1 VTLGGGVFAYVR
13 EPDMQRCAEAKPA
26 SSRASP
32 SRRVMKLVYR
42 GCDQFAVP
50 RPRIWA
56 AWTALP
62 VTASPPRV
70 DSGSRC
76 RTPFVTAGSGCV
88 AGFSQAP
95 PILVAAPRCF
105 TMRMKPM
112 VLRFNERRAT
122 EAAARL
128 LKLRGGRM
136 SYLKLI
142 KMLYF
147 LDREALLR
155 WGRPVTTDRYVSM
168 DNGPVVS
175 RIYDLIREE
184 PAPGTDTVWRH
195 YISAPQEWEV
205 TLLAEPETDEISR
218 AEEALIEEIFSKF
231 GNMTRWDLVRVS
243 HELPEWQDPNG
254 SAIPI
259 QYRDILRAGNKT
271 ESEIAAVEAE
281 LESLA
286 TTEAML
292 QPA

>member
-1 VTLGGGVFAYVR
+1 
-13 EPDMQRCAEAKPA
+13 
-26 SSRASP
+26 
-32 SRRVMKLVYR
+32 
-42 GCDQFAVP
+42 
-50 RPRIWA
+50 
-56 AWTALP
+56 
-62 VTASPPRV
+62 
-70 DSGSRC
+70 
-76 RTPFVTAGSGCV
+76 
-88 AGFSQAP
+88 
-95 PILVAAPRCF
+95 
-105 TMRMKPM
+105 M
-112 VLRFNERRAT
+112 VLQFNERRAT
-122 EAAARL
+122 EATARF

-168 DNGPVVS
+168 ANGPVVS
-175 RIYDLIREE
+175 RIYELIREE
-184 PAPGTDTVWRH
+184 PAPGTDPIWHH
-195 YISAPQEWEV
+195 YISTPQGWEV
-205 TLLAEPETDEISR
+205 ALLAEPETDELSR
-218 AEEALIEEIFSKF
+218 AEEALIDEIYAVYGK
-231 GNMTRWDLVRVS
+231 MTRWDLVRAS

>member
-1 VTLGGGVFAYVR
+1 
-13 EPDMQRCAEAKPA
+13 
-26 SSRASP
+26 
-32 SRRVMKLVYR
+32 
-42 GCDQFAVP
+42 
-50 RPRIWA
+50 
-56 AWTALP
+56 
-62 VTASPPRV
+62 
-70 DSGSRC
+70 
-76 RTPFVTAGSGCV
+76 
-88 AGFSQAP
+88 
-95 PILVAAPRCF
+95 
-105 TMRMKPM
+105 M

-122 EAAARL
+122 EAAARF

-142 KMLYF
+142 KLLYL

-155 WGRPVTTDRYVSM
+155 WGRPVTTDRYISM

-184 PAPGTDTVWRH
+184 PAPGADPIWRQ

-205 TLLAEPETDEISR
+205 ALLADPETDEISR
-218 AEEALIEEIFSKF
+218 AEEALIDEIYAAYGK
-231 GNMTRWDLVRVS
+231 MTRWDLVRVS

-259 QYRDILRAGNKT
+259 QYRDILRAGSKT
-271 ESEIAAVEAE
+271 DSEIAAVEAE

-286 TTEAML
+286 AAEAML

>member
-1 VTLGGGVFAYVR
+1 
-13 EPDMQRCAEAKPA
+13 
-26 SSRASP
+26 
-32 SRRVMKLVYR
+32 
-42 GCDQFAVP
+42 
-50 RPRIWA
+50 
-56 AWTALP
+56 
-62 VTASPPRV
+62 
-70 DSGSRC
+70 
-76 RTPFVTAGSGCV
+76 
-88 AGFSQAP
+88 
-95 PILVAAPRCF
+95 
-105 TMRMKPM
+105 M

-184 PAPGTDTVWRH
+184 LAPGTDSIWRC
-195 YISAPQEWEV
+195 YISAPQEWDV
-205 TLLAEPETDEISR
+205 SLLADLNTDELSR
-218 AEEALIEEIFSKF
+218 AEEGLIDEIYASYGK
-231 GNMTRWDLVRVS
+231 MTRWDLVRIS

-259 QYRDILRAGNKT
+259 QYRDILRAGHKT

-286 TTEAML
+286 ATEAML